1 MAKSLL
7 YNACCMSKKFPNLD
21 PLRFLLA
28 SMVVIYHIPSISR
41 TVGLPAFDALPIF
54 QKGSEAVFVFFTLS
68 GFLIIRSLFAE
79 KEKTGTISIKNF
91 YLRRILRIYPVYY
104 FVLIFGFLFY
114 HLILPATGIP
124 YETNYD
130 VLTGIFLCVA
140 FLPNVFQVLFEPGGI
155 LNILWSIGIEEQ
167 FYLLIAPV
175 SYFLAKKRFV
185 PFLLGFSIIFFLVY
199 FFEPYQ
205 FFAKYYVLFFYFSFG
220 GLLSV
225 LNHQGKDKWLL
236 LSQPLQYVLTGL
248 VGVYFLTNAF
258 KIMPQPMYHF
268 VSMVIFGFFVLN
280 ISRNPNPI
288 FIIKNRAWIYLGK
301 VSYGVYMYHMIV
313 VNVIL
318 FIFTKLQEKIALP
331 EVAVIISIN
340 VLTIGL
346 TILMSHLSFKYY
358 ENFFLSL
365 KANFRKEDKKQVNG
379 TVEKTIDNS
388 SQTTLN
394 EKVEMTTAAELS
406 TQKKAKQLNIEDV
419 KMSKP
424 PNELVASFYEKRT
437 ETSKRNKMKSFL
449 EDILTMQ
456 K

>member
-1 MAKSLL
+1 VGRQP
-7 YNACCMSKKFPNLD
+7 YTPMSKKLKKFPNLD

-28 SMVVIYHIPSISR
+28 SMVVIYHIPAISR
-41 TVGLPAFDALPIF
+41 TVGLPAFDALPMF
-54 QKGSEAVFVFFTLS
+54 HKGSEAVFVFFTLS
-68 GFLIIRSLFAE
+68 GFLIIRSLFVE
-79 KEKTGTISIKNF
+79 KERTGTISIKNF

-114 HLILPATGIP
+114 HLILPIAGIP

-130 VLTGIFLCVA
+130 VFTGIFLCVA

-225 LNHQGKDKWLL
+225 LNHQSKDNWLL
-236 LSQPLQYVLTGL
+236 LNKPLQYVLTGI
-248 VGVYFLTNAF
+248 VGLYFLTDVF
-258 KIMPQPMYHF
+258 KIMPEPLYHF
-268 VSMVIFGFFVLN
+268 TSMLIFGLFVLN
-280 ISRNPNPI
+280 ISRNPKPI
-288 FIIKNRAWIYLGK
+288 FIIENRAWIYLGK
-301 VSYGVYMYHMIV
+301 ISYGVYMYHMIV
-313 VNVIL
+313 VNIVL
-318 FIFTKLQEKIALP
+318 FLFTELQEKVALP
-331 EVAVIISIN
+331 AVAVIIAIN
-340 VLTIGL
+340 ILTIGL

-358 ENFFLSL
+358 ENFFLNL
-365 KANFRKEDKKQVNG
+365 KGRFRKEDKKSKSQV
-379 TVEKTIDNS
+379 
-388 SQTTLN
+388 
-394 EKVEMTTAAELS
+394 
-406 TQKKAKQLNIEDV
+406 
-419 KMSKP
+419 
-424 PNELVASFYEKRT
+424 T
-437 ETSKRNKMKSFL
+437 ETSSNVNLTHSTEEVKTTKTPNQLTTSFTEKREDSSKRRKAKAFL
-449 EDILTMQ
+449 EDILTTQ

>member
-1 MAKSLL
+1 MRILLPTAEGLL
-7 YNACCMSKKFPNLD
+7 YNAYRMSKKFPNLD

-41 TVGLPAFDALPIF
+41 TVGLPAFDAFPIF
-54 QKGSEAVFVFFTLS
+54 HKGSEAVFVFFTLS

-185 PFLLGFSIIFFLVY
+185 PFLLGFSIVFFLIY

-236 LSQPLQYVLTGL
+236 LNKPLQYVLTGL
-248 VGVYFLTNAF
+248 VGIYFLTNVF
-258 KIMPQPMYHF
+258 KIMPEPLYHF
-268 VSMVIFGFFVLN
+268 ASMVIFGLFVLN

-313 VNVIL
+313 VNVVL
-318 FIFTKLQEKIALP
+318 FIFTKLQGKVALP
-331 EVAVIISIN
+331 DVAVIIFIN
-340 VLTIGL
+340 VLTISL

-358 ENFFLSL
+358 ENFFLNL
-365 KANFRKEDKKQVNG
+365 KANFRKEDKKQVNESNKKM
-379 TVEKTIDNS
+379 VDNS
-388 SQTTLN
+388 SKTILN
-394 EKVEMTTAAELS
+394 EKVEMS
-406 TQKKAKQLNIEDV
+406 TKAKQLNIEGI
-419 KMSKP
+419 KTSKQ
-424 PNELVASFYEKRT
+424 PNELAASFAENRI
-437 ETSKRNKMKSFL
+437 ETSKRKKMKSFL
-449 EDILTMQ
+449 EDILTTQ

>member
-1 MAKSLL
+1 MGRQPSKF
-7 YNACCMSKKFPNLD
+7 MSKKLKKFPNLD

-28 SMVVIYHIPSISR
+28 SMVVIYHIPAISR

-54 QKGSEAVFVFFTLS
+54 HKGSEAVFVFFTLS
-68 GFLIIRSLFAE
+68 GFLIIRSLFVE
-79 KEKTGTISIKNF
+79 KERTGTISIKNF

-104 FVLIFGFLFY
+104 FVLTFGFLFY
-114 HLILPATGIP
+114 HLVLPTAGIP

-175 SYFLAKKRFV
+175 SYFLTKKRFV
-185 PFLLGFSIIFFLVY
+185 PFLLGFSIVFFLIY

-205 FFAKYYVLFFYFSFG
+205 FFAKFYVLFFYFSFG

-236 LSQPLQYVLTGL
+236 LNKPLQYVLTGI
-248 VGVYFLTNAF
+248 VGLYFLTDLF
-258 KIMPQPMYHF
+258 KMMPEPLYHF
-268 VSMVIFGFFVLN
+268 ASMLIFGLFVLN
-280 ISRNPNPI
+280 ISRNPKPI
-288 FIIKNRAWIYLGK
+288 FIIENRAWIYLGK
-301 VSYGVYMYHMIV
+301 ISYGVYMYHMIV
-313 VNVIL
+313 VNVVL
-318 FIFTKLQEKIALP
+318 FLFTKLQGKVALP
-331 EVAVIISIN
+331 AVGVILAIN

-358 ENFFLSL
+358 ENFFLNL
-365 KANFRKEDKKQVNG
+365 KGRFRKEDKKAKPQVTEVSNDVNS
-379 TVEKTIDNS
+379 TDSITEIKTTKTPTQLANSFAEKREDVS
-388 SQTTLN
+388 
-394 EKVEMTTAAELS
+394 KRR
-406 TQKKAKQLNIEDV
+406 KAK
-419 KMSKP
+419 
-424 PNELVASFYEKRT
+424 A
-437 ETSKRNKMKSFL
+437 FL
-449 EDILTMQ
+449 EDILSTQ